1 MNIHKRFIH
10 LALAGLYL
18 AATINIA
25 GANPVNINIT
35 GKVVA
40 SPCTVDTTKS
50 QLNVNLGDD
59 IQATALAQPGNVT
72 TFKIFYLILK
82 DCPFGTTSVT
92 AAFSG
97 TPAANSPG
105 DYANTGTATNVNVQ
119 LKESLGSGNGKFLGP
134 GTTLKRNVAT
144 DRTVS
149 FPIGARA
156 IAAAA
161 DVMPGTIVTVS
172 QVTFTYQ

>member
-59 IQATALAQPGNVT
+59 IQATATAQLVT
-72 TFKIFYLILK
+72 SQHSK
-82 DCPFGTTSVT
+82 
-92 AAFSG
+92 
-97 TPAANSPG
+97 
-105 DYANTGTATNVNVQ
+105 
-119 LKESLGSGNGKFLGP
+119 
-134 GTTLKRNVAT
+134 
-144 DRTVS
+144 S
-149 FPIGARA
+149 FI
-156 IAAAA
+156 
-161 DVMPGTIVTVS
+161 
-172 QVTFTYQ
+172 